1 MMKFSYALP
10 LTEAVGDN
18 GEVRRTTENVSF
30 DENTATVDLLAKEI
44 KKLEAL
50 GYDVNVTIKLK
61 LPKD

>member
-10 LTEAVGDN
+10 LTEVVGDN

-50 GYDVNVTIKLK
+50 GYDINVTLKLK